1 MSGRRN
7 QGNSICERCRNYQQE
22 IYELQTRIF
31 ALETEKGL
39 HQTLPVTSSG
49 EQPTVISREE
59 GGNSFK
65 LNLSDTVSFPKLG
78 TDQNAKP
85 AQRVIKDNAK
95 IVISPTIKL
104 TNRFSPLSQTDVNIQ
119 TDNVLSSQ
127 NKNNKVGKRVQAYWE
142 SVPNV
147 KVRDTLLLGD
157 GAISGVSHRK
167 ILTCCYPTYT
177 VSEITKLLPKVLST
191 HQGVKQLIVHVGAV
205 DIRMEQSEVLK
216 RDFTKLF
223 EELNKVEVKTFIS
236 GPLPNIDLRNRNKF
250 TRLFQLNTW
259 LLNVCAARGL
269 HYIENFDLFWKR
281 KDLFEG
287 NGPHLSRGGVRVLKE
302 NLLHDLRHRPGQGP
316 VHPVREKRNGRSIPA
331 APNREPAN
339 ESAPLTAPLLP
350 QPQPLPPP
358 PDNNSAASPPPAPP
372 ENKSAEPP
380 PPPPENKSAEP
391 PPPENKLA
399 EPPPP
404 PPENKLAEPP
414 PPPPE
419 NKSASPPSPPQRISQ
434 QHHLPQRMS
443 QLHHHHLPQ
452 RHQHTHHLR
461 CPQTSLESP
470 LLHLLH
476 QRTLHSPSPP
486 HLHPWHCPTI

>member
-22 IYELQTRIF
+22 IYELQARIF

-49 EQPTVISREE
+49 EQPTVTSREE
-59 GGNSFK
+59 GENSFN

-85 AQRVIKDNAK
+85 AQRVKKDNA
-95 IVISPTIKL
+95 PTIKL
-104 TNRFSPLSQTDVNIQ
+104 TNRFSPLSQTDVNVQ
-119 TDNVLSSQ
+119 RDNVLSSQ
-127 NKNNKVGKRVQAYWE
+127 NKNNKVAKRVQAYRE

-157 GAISGVSHRK
+157 GAISGVSHRR

-177 VSEITKLLPKVLST
+177 VTEITKLLPNVLST

-259 LLNVCAARGL
+259 LLNMCVRPEDCTTLRTL
-269 HYIENFDLFWKR
+269 IFF
-281 KDLFEG
+281 G
-287 NGPHLSRGGVRVLKE
+287 NGRTCSRE
-302 NLLHDLRHRPGQGP
+302 M
-316 VHPVREKRNGRSIPA
+316 A
-331 APNREPAN
+331 
-339 ESAPLTAPLLP
+339 
-350 QPQPLPPP
+350 
-358 PDNNSAASPPPAPP
+358 
-372 ENKSAEPP
+372 
-380 PPPPENKSAEP
+380 
-391 PPPENKLA
+391 
-399 EPPPP
+399 
-404 PPENKLAEPP
+404 
-414 PPPPE
+414 
-419 NKSASPPSPPQRISQ
+419 
-434 QHHLPQRMS
+434 
-443 QLHHHHLPQ
+443 
-452 RHQHTHHLR
+452 HT
-461 CPQTSLESP
+461 
-470 LLHLLH
+470 
-476 QRTLHSPSPP
+476 
-486 HLHPWHCPTI
+486 

>member
-1 MSGRRN
+1 
-7 QGNSICERCRNYQQE
+7 
-22 IYELQTRIF
+22 
-31 ALETEKGL
+31 
-39 HQTLPVTSSG
+39 
-49 EQPTVISREE
+49 
-59 GGNSFK
+59 
-65 LNLSDTVSFPKLG
+65 
-78 TDQNAKP
+78 
-85 AQRVIKDNAK
+85 
-95 IVISPTIKL
+95 
-104 TNRFSPLSQTDVNIQ
+104 
-119 TDNVLSSQ
+119 
-127 NKNNKVGKRVQAYWE
+127 
-142 SVPNV
+142 
-147 KVRDTLLLGD
+147 
-157 GAISGVSHRK
+157 
-167 ILTCCYPTYT
+167 
-177 VSEITKLLPKVLST
+177 
-191 HQGVKQLIVHVGAV
+191 
-205 DIRMEQSEVLK
+205 MEQSEVLK

-223 EELNKVEVKTFIS
+223 EELNKVEIKTFIS

-259 LLNVCAARGL
+259 LLNVCAAKGL

-287 NGPHLSRGGVRVLKE
+287 NGPHLSRGGVRVLTE
-302 NLLHDLRHRPGQGP
+302 NLLHALRHRPGQGP

-339 ESAPLTAPLLP
+339 KSAPLTAPPLP

-358 PDNNSAASPPPAPP
+358 PDNNSAAS
-372 ENKSAEPP
+372 SP

-391 PPPENKLA
+391 PPL
-399 EPPPP
+399 
-404 PPENKLAEPP
+404 
-414 PPPPE
+414 
-419 NKSASPPSPPQRISQ
+419 PQRTSQQNHLPLPQRTSQHHHLPLPQRTSQ

-443 QLHHHHLPQ
+443 QQHHHHLPQ